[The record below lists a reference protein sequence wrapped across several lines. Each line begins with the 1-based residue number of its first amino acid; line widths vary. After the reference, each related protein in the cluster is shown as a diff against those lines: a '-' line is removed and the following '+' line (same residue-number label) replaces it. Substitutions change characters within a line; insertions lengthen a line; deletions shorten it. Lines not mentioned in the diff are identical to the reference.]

1 MLRIEKMPSKSALV
15 RALALTCVLLM
26 AFTGF
31 VQAVHV
37 HSDDA
42 KLPSHECSICAVAH
56 AGVLAKAQYRPTPV
70 FVRTV
75 MVLEPEAIAGAL
87 GFVSALRIRP
97 PPAV

>member
-1 MLRIEKMPSKSALV
+1 LTAGPPVGRERGMTRAICALG
-15 RALALTCVLLM
+15 VLLI
-26 AFTGF
+26 AFAGF

-37 HSDDA
+37 HSEDS

-56 AGVLAKAQYRPTPV
+56 AGIQATAQYRPVPV

-75 MVLEPEAIAGAL
+75 LVITIAPIAASR

-97 PPAV
+97 PPTV